1 MITEQRVISPFKFCL
16 HHHGF
21 NYNATLTAT
30 PTQVQGEPHTRYPKT
45 GETRAATGR
54 VERTR
59 VLLYLESITTVQV
72 LADGGADSANGELL
86 LGRPADPLVTV
97 TLQGPA
103 SDAHDGENLS
113 TNGDGLQRL

>member
-21 NYNATLTAT
+21 YYNATPTLTAT
-30 PTQVQGEPHTRYPKT
+30 PTRRVQGEPYTRYPKT
-45 GETRAATGR
+45 GELETRDATSR

-72 LADGGADSANGELL
+72 LADDGADSANGELL
-86 LGRPADPLVTV
+86 LGRPADPFV
-97 TLQGPA
+97 TLQSPA
-103 SDAHDGENLS
+103 SDAHD
-113 TNGDGLQRL
+113 